1 MTPAEFKQAR
11 QTLGLS
17 FAEMARLLSYSDR
30 QQVRRMELPP
40 EDATHRPVMPGVAL
54 AIRLVLDY
62 LTPDQRAKL
71 FAERGVTV
79 KASAF

>member
-1 MTPAEFKQAR
+1 MTPTEFKEAR

-17 FAEMARLLSYSDR
+17 LAEMARLLGYSDR
-30 QQVRRMELPP
+30 HQVRRMELPP

-54 AIRLVLDY
+54 AIHLILDY

-71 FAERGVTV
+71 FAERGI
-79 KASAF
+79 KAKDAA